1 MTTNKTLI
9 AALGA
14 ISVSLLAGPVLALD
28 AAGLYVERAC
38 IACHGAEGRVPA
50 MDEYPKL
57 AGQKAPYMLAQMKDI
72 KSGTRTN
79 SHSMAMK
86 SMMYMISDEEMTTV
100 SDWLGGLPEKA
111 PAMSVVSSASAE
123 DAPAPGSQ
131 LFVAKACSSCHGP
144 DGRTPIMPIYPKVA
158 GQSAG
163 YTYNQLRD
171 TKDGSRG
178 NGQAMVMRGIMAG
191 VTEPEMRTIADWLAT
206 Q

>member
-1 MTTNKTLI
+1 MIGLRIKSTSDAQLISLRPPFLSSNFSILGIYAMTTNKTLI

-100 SDWLGGLPEKA
+100 SDWLGGLPEKH
-111 PAMSVVSSASAE
+111 P
-123 DAPAPGSQ
+123 
-131 LFVAKACSSCHGP
+131 L
-144 DGRTPIMPIYPKVA
+144 
-158 GQSAG
+158 
-163 YTYNQLRD
+163 
-171 TKDGSRG
+171 
-178 NGQAMVMRGIMAG
+178 
-191 VTEPEMRTIADWLAT
+191 
-206 Q
+206 